1 MDAEREKL
9 SRAPAPPRPSAEVK
23 TPSSTAAVKAGVR
36 VGVIG
41 AGAIAQVALL
51 PILHKLRGVCLTAI
65 CDNDGAKAR
74 MLAQRFGVSDYFT
87 DEEDLLSAGL
97 VDAVIVAT
105 PNHMHE
111 PHTLS
116 ALHAGVD
123 VMCRQ
128 PLALTAA
135 GVGKI
140 LDAASKAGRKIVAS
154 YPMRF
159 RSDAQALAGFLRG
172 RELGALFGVR
182 AQEYHQ
188 RGSAVGW
195 RLRRAEAGGG
205 AFIEYG
211 FVLVDLA
218 LWLADFPA
226 PQRVSAQFVR
236 GSGRSSVEETMVV
249 LLSCAGG
256 FTCTFDVTWSY
267 VGDHDRSEFELLAED
282 GSARLGPLRVVK
294 YLGGRPRDV
303 TPTGAS
309 TRESLLMQGHRG
321 ELAHFVAVL
330 HGDAP
335 YEPPEDQR
343 IVLRVI
349 EAAYRSAEEGRD
361 IIL

>member
-1 MDAEREKL
+1 MR
-9 SRAPAPPRPSAEVK
+9 
-23 TPSSTAAVKAGVR
+23 TPSSTAVIKPGLR
-36 VGVIG
+36 IGVIG

-51 PILHKLRGVCLTAI
+51 PILHKLRGVRIAAI

-74 MLAQRFGVSDYFT
+74 MLAQRFDVSDYFT
-87 DEEDLLSAGL
+87 DEEDLLGAGL
-97 VDAVIVAT
+97 VDAVVVAT

-128 PLALTAA
+128 PLALTSA
-135 GVGKI
+135 GVEKI
-140 LDAASKAGRKIVAS
+140 LDAATKSRRKIVAS

-159 RSDAQALAGFLRG
+159 RSDVQALAGFLRSG
-172 RELGALFGVR
+172 ELGALFGVR

-195 RLRRAEAGGG
+195 RVRRAEAGGG
-205 AFIEYG
+205 AFIEHG
-211 FVLVDLA
+211 FALVDLA

-236 GSGRSSVEETMVV
+236 GTERSSVEDMMVV
-249 LLSCAGG
+249 FLSCAGG
-256 FTCTFDVTWSY
+256 YACTFDVTWGY
-267 VGDHDRSEFELLAED
+267 VGDHDRSEFELLAEE

-309 TRESLLMQGHRG
+309 TRDSLLIQGHRG

-330 HGDAP
+330 RGDAP
-335 YEPPEDQR
+335 YEPPTDQR
-343 IVLRVI
+343 TVLRVI
-349 EAAYRSAEEGRD
+349 EAAYQSAEQGRD
-361 IIL
+361 IAL